1 MSGLSN
7 PSAALHLGLGYWQFL
22 SPHPSLDLCGSESR
36 VVLPG
41 EEAGSRSPSPSSLEG
56 GGRGGVS
63 LWQVGDLGDW
73 SEASSP
79 WSSWISGR
87 RDLVSLLGVSE
98 FLLAAL
104 NMSVKGV
111 SAFLEVSLGIANMF
125 ERASGVSSSTGSEE

>member
-1 MSGLSN
+1 M
-7 PSAALHLGLGYWQFL
+7 
-22 SPHPSLDLCGSESR
+22 
-36 VVLPG
+36 
-41 EEAGSRSPSPSSLEG
+41 
-56 GGRGGVS
+56 S
-63 LWQVGDLGDW
+63 LWQAGDLGDW

-87 RDLVSLLGVSE
+87 GDLVSLLGVSE